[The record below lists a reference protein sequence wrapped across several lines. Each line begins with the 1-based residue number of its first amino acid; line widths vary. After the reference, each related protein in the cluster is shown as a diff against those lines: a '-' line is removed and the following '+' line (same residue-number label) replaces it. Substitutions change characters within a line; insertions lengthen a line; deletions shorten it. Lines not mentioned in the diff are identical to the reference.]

1 MSDDLRARM
10 RAVFRP
16 KDCFAKL
23 SDRAKAPL
31 RRYNV
36 DSVKESAVTDGPECN
51 GVLSNQINV
60 VTSVTA
66 VLTNRDSQPEKL
78 CVRCGAGGDLWHLDT
93 PTEPVAVHEE
103 CARFLPKPEP
113 AEPTAAY
120 QAVTAQLDGHACR
133 VEIVELPAAGRYRK
147 VFGLLQTK
155 PPELVPVERWRQ
167 CIEDGSRFLAKWGEQ
182 AESLG
187 WSSADLFGLAPFPDK
202 PHPSY
207 NRMSRYDQVGL
218 IWLLEG
224 REVVALTADT
234 ATIRNP
240 SSGTVTTYRR
250 RNKPSYGPPG
260 DSLDDLK

>member
-16 KDCFAKL
+16 KDSFAKL
-23 SDRAKAPL
+23 SDRPKAPL

-93 PTEPVAVHEE
+93 PTGPVAVHEE

-113 AEPTAAY
+113 AEPSLAY
-120 QAVTAQLDGHACR
+120 WASSAGPDGVGCR
-133 VEIVELPAAGRYRK
+133 VEIVELPQAPRYRK
-147 VFGLLQTK
+147 VFGVLQLL
-155 PPELVPVERWRQ
+155 PPAYIPEDRWRQ
-167 CIEDGSRFLAKWGEQ
+167 AIADGRRFLAAWGSQ
-182 AESLG
+182 AEALN
-187 WSSADLFGLAPFPDK
+187 WSSGDLCRQRF
-202 PHPSY
+202 
-207 NRMSRYDQVGL
+207 
-218 IWLLEG
+218 
-224 REVVALTADT
+224 
-234 ATIRNP
+234 
-240 SSGTVTTYRR
+240 
-250 RNKPSYGPPG
+250 
-260 DSLDDLK
+260 